1 MTLVL
6 SNNDIEQ
13 LLSPSD
19 CISLLEQAYLELDA
33 GRAVTRPRSDCLVDA
48 GDEVVYSLKTLD
60 AVLPSAGVGIVRIN
74 SDLLQW
80 PSTLGGGVR
89 REKLPRANGEWV
101 GLVLAFSTSTGEP
114 LAIFP
119 DGVMQRMRVAA
130 TTMLAQR
137 YLVRDDAEKLAVIG
151 SGWQAGAQLSAALA
165 SHPFAR
171 VAVFSPNRERREAF
185 AQQLSQETGADIV
198 PMESADS
205 AVEGAD
211 VILCATSAA
220 SPIVQPSWVRPGVHI
235 STVKLAELPAG
246 ALSRLDLTV
255 VHTNL
260 PSPQV
265 NVATGI
271 RVKELEAGDRGAV
284 DVTTARTLPQLVD
297 LLSGRIKGRTTVEQA
312 TCFINNNGLG
322 IQFAPLAAHVYER
335 AVEQGVGH
343 ALPTEWF
350 TESVHP

>member
-33 GRAVTRPRSDCLVDA
+33 GRAVTRPRTDCLVDA
-48 GDEVVYSLKTLD
+48 GDELVYSLKTLD
-60 AVLPSAGVGIVRIN
+60 AVLPSAGVGVVRIN

-80 PSTLGGGVR
+80 PTTPGGGVR

-101 GLVLAFSTSTGEP
+101 GLVLAFSTQTGEP

-119 DGVMQRMRVAA
+119 DGLMQRLRVAA

-137 YLVRDDAEKLAVIG
+137 YLVRDDAANLAVIG
-151 SGWQAGAQLSAALA
+151 TGWQAGAQLSAAFA
-165 SHPFAR
+165 SHSFR
-171 VAVFSPNRERREAF
+171 QVTVFSPNVERRETF
-185 AQQLSQETGADIV
+185 AKQLSGSTGAKV
-198 PMESADS
+198 MPADS
-205 AVEGAD
+205 ADAAANDAD

-220 SPIVQPSWVRPGVHI
+220 SPVVQLDWVRPGVHI
-235 STVKLAELPAG
+235 STVKLAEMPAAALP
-246 ALSRLDLTV
+246 RLDLTV

-271 RVKELEAGDRGAV
+271 RVKELEAADHGAV
-284 DVTTARTLPQLVD
+284 DVATARTLPQLVD
-297 LLSGRIKGRTTVEQA
+297 LLSGRSNGRATAEQA

-322 IQFAPLAAHVYER
+322 IQFAPLAAHVYQR
-335 AVEQGVGH
+335 AVERGVGNE
-343 ALPTEWF
+343 LPTSWF

>member
-6 SNNDIEQ
+6 SNDDVEQ
-13 LLSPSD
+13 LLSPSE
-19 CISLLEQAYLELDA
+19 CVSLLEQAYLELDA
-33 GRAVTRPRSDCLVDA
+33 GRAVTRPRADCLVDA
-48 GDEVVYSLKTLD
+48 ADEIVYSLKTLD

-80 PSTLGGGVR
+80 PTTADGGVR

-101 GLVLAFSTSTGEP
+101 GLVLAFSTKTGEP
-114 LAIFP
+114 LAIMP

-137 YLVRDDAEKLAVIG
+137 YLVRPDAAVLAVIG
-151 SGWQAGAQLSAALA
+151 TGWQAGAQLSAALA
-165 SHPFAR
+165 SHSFQR
-171 VAVFSPNRERREAF
+171 VVVFSPNAQRREAF
-185 AQQLSQETGADIV
+185 AKQASQETGAEV
-198 PMESADS
+198 LSVESADA

-220 SPIVQPSWVRPGVHI
+220 SPVVQLDWVRPGVHI
-235 STVKLAELPAG
+235 STVKLAEMPAA
-246 ALSRLDLTV
+246 ALSRIDQTV

-271 RVKELEAGDRGAV
+271 RVKELEAGERGAV
-284 DVTTARTLPQLVD
+284 DVATARTLPQLVD
-297 LLSGRIKGRTTVEQA
+297 LLSGRVEGRTTAEQA

-322 IQFAPLAAHVYER
+322 IQFAPLAAHVYQQAAEL
-335 AVEQGVGH
+335 GVGH
-343 ALPTEWF
+343 ELPTSWF